1 MNDPLFGGVDRVL
14 GSSDDVPLRL
24 ALVVDDDEVSR
35 MMLKS
40 MLNAN
45 DYQVV
50 EAENGEQGVEQ
61 FDRYQPDIVFMDVLM
76 PVMDGLEATQ
86 QIKARLGNSF
96 VPVIFLTALGD
107 DETLGRCVSAGGDD
121 FLSKPSTPAA
131 LRSKIIAV
139 GRIQRL
145 YKELRVLNDERQ
157 REAEVAE
164 QVFNRVVAADNVAV
178 VGLQTLMHP
187 ASTFSGDVLLT
198 AYRPDGDLYVFLG
211 DFTGHGL
218 VASIGSLPLADTF
231 RAMAGKG
238 FSGSEILQQ
247 INNKLCHSLPTG
259 MFLCGCLVWI
269 CSEENRI
276 SVWNGGMP
284 DVWLLDTKRKQ
295 VKHHFPSI
303 HPPMGIQ
310 AFQAEELVLDR
321 FDVEAGDRVLISSDG
336 VVEARNFRAE
346 QFGDQRFER
355 AIQQGLQNDDLFG
368 SVKTSLELFC
378 GVTEPADDISMV
390 EIPCSIAR
398 SSLPPEGKS
407 TSVGQTRLSQST
419 AWKWQLELTGSALNE
434 ADPVPMAIGQ
444 LQDMVGPS
452 LPRQAIFT
460 VLSEL
465 YVNAL
470 DHGVLGLESTLKS
483 SAEGFSHYYDER
495 ESRLANLS
503 DGFVCIKLSYSV
515 GAEKCY
521 LEMRIE
527 DSGPGFNYVNW
538 VDDPGDETSHSGRGI
553 LLVNTLCD
561 SLRYYSVGNHVEAI
575 LSWARGTNDGETA
588 TGN

>member
-1 MNDPLFGGVDRVL
+1 MNDPLVGELDRVL
-14 GSSDDVPLRL
+14 DSGDDVPLRL

-61 FDRYQPDIVFMDVLM
+61 FVQHQPDIVFMDVLM

-86 QIKARLGNSF
+86 RIKALLGNSF

-121 FLSKPSTPAA
+121 FLSKPSSPAA

-145 YKELRVLNDERQ
+145 YNELRILNDERQ

-164 QVFNRVVAADNVAV
+164 QVFNRVVAADNVEV
-178 VGLQTLMHP
+178 TGLQTLMHP

-218 VASIGSLPLADTF
+218 VASIGSLPLSDTF

-238 FSGSEILQQ
+238 FSGPEILQQ
-247 INNKLCHSLPTG
+247 INSKLCHSLPTG
-259 MFLCGCLVWI
+259 MFLCGCFVWI

-284 DVWLLDTKRKQ
+284 DVWLLDTTRKQ
-295 VKHHFPSI
+295 VKHHFSST
-303 HPPMGIQ
+303 HPPLGIQ
-310 AFQAEELVLDR
+310 PFQAEELVLNR
-321 FDVEAGDRVLISSDG
+321 FDVEQEDKVLISSDG

-346 QFGDQRFER
+346 QFGDQRFEEAVLR
-355 AIQQGLQNDDLFG
+355 GLKEGDLFS
-368 SVKTSLELFC
+368 SVRTSLELFC
-378 GVTEPADDISMV
+378 GETEPADDISMV
-390 EIPCSIAR
+390 EIPCFIAR
-398 SSLPPEGKS
+398 SSLPDEGQNLR
-407 TSVGQTRLSQST
+407 GQTRLSQTT
-419 AWKWQLELTGSALNE
+419 AWKWKLELAGAALNQ

-444 LQDMVGPS
+444 LQDMVGQG

-470 DHGVLGLESTLKS
+470 DHGVLGLESALKTS
-483 SAEGFSHYYDER
+483 VEGFSHYYDER
-495 ESRLANLS
+495 EARLANLS
-503 DGFVCIKLSYSV
+503 DGFVCIRLSYSV
-515 GAEKCY
+515 GEKKCY
-521 LEMRIE
+521 LEIRIE
-527 DSGPGFNYVNW
+527 DSGPGFNHLNW
-538 VDDPGDETSHSGRGI
+538 VNSLADETAHSGRGI
-553 LLVNTLCD
+553 LLVNSLCD
-561 SLRYYSVGNHVEAI
+561 SLKYHSVGNHVEAI
-575 LSWARGTNDGETA
+575 LSWKRGNNDRETTA
-588 TGN
+588 GS